1 VWVAGGLAV
10 SVAALPVTVG
20 VWTAEVVDVALGWS
34 VAVGVRVDVG
44 GARDGVAV
52 DVETGARDPV
62 ALGVAVGVADPEG
75 RTLAVGV
82 AEDTNK
88 SRSRRG
94 KSAAETIPSAFASA
108 DVAHGLPL

>member
-1 VWVAGGLAV
+1 M
-10 SVAALPVTVG
+10 
-20 VWTAEVVDVALGWS
+20 WTAELVAVALGCS
-34 VAVGVRVDVG
+34 VAVGVDVG
-44 GARDGVAV
+44 VTDGGDGEAVGVDAGAI
-52 DVETGARDPV
+52 EPV
-62 ALGVAVGVADPEG
+62 ALGVAVDVSIGVSVGVADSEG